1 MFLRLRSR
9 LRQRRLAL
17 GLAVLAVMAGS
28 SVVIRPAVAETLAA
42 ALERAYRVNPK
53 LEAERARLRAT
64 DEEIARAN
72 SGYRPTIGAAADVG
86 RSRNETTP
94 SSGGDG
100 ATTARGYSVTATQ
113 PIFDGFRT
121 RAQVGEAEA
130 TVRAGRE
137 TLRSVEADI
146 LLSAVTAYCD
156 VLRDQSI
163 VRLRENNV
171 AVLARDLRASRDRFT
186 AGELRR
192 TDVAQ
197 SEARH
202 AGAVSALDLARANLR
217 SSRARYEQVVG
228 SPPGALAQP
237 AIPRKLVPPSLDEAL
252 AIAARESPSVVSAQY
267 REQAARHTVDRV
279 QGELLPSVSVRADY
293 SHRFDDDRA
302 VDERER
308 TSVQGRVTV
317 PIYEGGEVRARVRQS
332 KHTHVSRL
340 QEIQQAHGDTQAA
353 VVAAWSRMQAAASQ
367 LESDLAQVEANRTAL
382 TGVREEQRVGQR
394 TILDVLNAEQ
404 ELLAS
409 EVTLASTRRD
419 LVVVTYQVLALIG
432 RLNVSE
438 LGIGSLAY
446 DPARHTDE
454 VRRKWFGLSIT
465 HGDGRRESLDAK
477 VTR

>member
-1 MFLRLRSR
+1 MYVRIRRRLRSR
-9 LRQRRLAL
+9 SLGL
-17 GLAVLAVMAGS
+17 GLAALAAVATLS
-28 SVVIRPAVAETLAA
+28 AASVPVSAETLAT
-42 ALERAYRVNPK
+42 ALERAYRANPR

-86 RSRNETTP
+86 RERGATKPTSV
-94 SSGGDG
+94 GDG
-100 ATTARGYSVTATQ
+100 TGSPRGYSFTATQ

-130 TVRAGRE
+130 TVRAGRQA
-137 TLRSVEADI
+137 LRSVEADI
-146 LLSAVTAYCD
+146 LLSTVTAYCD

-171 AVLARDLRASRDRFT
+171 AVLARDLKASRDRFA

-217 SSRARYEQVVG
+217 ASRARYQQVVG
-228 SPPGALAQP
+228 TAPGALAQP
-237 AIPRKLVPPSLDEAL
+237 AVPRKIVPPSLDEAL
-252 AIAARESPSVVSAQY
+252 AIAARESPEVVSAQY
-267 REQAARHTVDRV
+267 REQAARHTIDRV
-279 QGELLPSVSVRADY
+279 RGELLPSVSVRADY
-293 SHRFDDDRA
+293 SQRFDDDRS
-302 VDERER
+302 VEEREQA
-308 TSVQGRVTV
+308 SVQGRVTV

-353 VVAAWSRMQAAASQ
+353 VVAAWSRMQAATSQ

-382 TGVREEQRVGQR
+382 TGVREEARVGQR
-394 TILDVLNAEQ
+394 TVLDVLNAEQ

-432 RLNVSE
+432 RLDVAE
-438 LGIGSLAY
+438 LGVASLVY

-465 HGDGRRESLDAK
+465 HGDGRRESLDAT
-477 VTR
+477 VRR